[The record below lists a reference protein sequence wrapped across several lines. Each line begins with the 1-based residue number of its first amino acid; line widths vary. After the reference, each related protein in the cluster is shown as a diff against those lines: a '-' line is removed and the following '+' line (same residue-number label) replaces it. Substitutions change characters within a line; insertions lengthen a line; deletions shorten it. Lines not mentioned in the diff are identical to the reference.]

1 MSNSRNTIG
10 VGAFGPEPE
19 HDARLG
25 ALLRDA
31 VGPTPSVNWD
41 SLANRIGVSV
51 AANRSA
57 QWWSYAARWERRAL
71 TMALTAGIAA
81 TFALLTTSESA
92 QATQSTA
99 AAEAVTAVISGT
111 PAEDAALLFAHY
123 VTGSSDFS
131 VGIPE

>member
-1 MSNSRNTIG
+1 MKDSNNTIG

-25 ALLRDA
+25 ALLREA
-31 VGPTPSVNWD
+31 VGPTPSVNWE
-41 SLANRIGVSV
+41 SLANRISASV
-51 AANRSA
+51 AAHRSA
-57 QWWSYAARWERRAL
+57 PWWSYATRWERRAL
-71 TMALTAGIAA
+71 TMALSAGIAA
-81 TFALLTTSESA
+81 TFALLSTSESA
-92 QATQSTA
+92 QATQPTA

-111 PAEDAALLFAHY
+111 PAEDAALSFAHY